1 MWGVYAI
8 NVIEIKV
15 AWCSIYIPSIIVFQT
30 KSEIREEK
38 SEEESSSSLS
48 ILTPYVY
55 VLCECEFLSFSV
67 MWIGTK
73 PIKKPR
79 FYQCVGGKHE

>member
-38 SEEESSSSLS
+38 KKKSEEFSSSSLS

-55 VLCECEFLSFSV
+55 VLCECEFLHLV
-67 MWIGTK
+67 L
-73 PIKKPR
+73 
-79 FYQCVGGKHE
+79 YE